1 MELHDSRFAR
11 IEYIEDL
18 QMVVHIWKIESV
30 NLTEEDFKNEM
41 QTLAFFFKQYKPKR
55 VFVDQREFYFTVV
68 PGLQRWVDTNVNKI
82 LVDNG
87 TEKVAFVVSPDILA
101 KLTVTQTLSES
112 YSQNLNV
119 RFFDDYKDAKQWIES

>member
-1 MELHDSRFAR
+1 MELHDSRYAR

-18 QMVVHIWKIESV
+18 QMIVHLWKIDSV

-41 QTLAFFFKQYKPKR
+41 QTLAGFFEQYKPKR

-101 KLTVTQTLSES
+101 KLTVTQTLSEN